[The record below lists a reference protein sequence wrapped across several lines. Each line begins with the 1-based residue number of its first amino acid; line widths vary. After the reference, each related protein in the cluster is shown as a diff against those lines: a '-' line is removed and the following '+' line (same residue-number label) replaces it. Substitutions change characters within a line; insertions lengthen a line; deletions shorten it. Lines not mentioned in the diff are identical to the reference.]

1 MARPRVGRRPATSH
15 GELEAVA
22 FALFARDGFDE
33 TSVDDI
39 ATAAGIGRRTFFRYY
54 PSKND
59 VVWGD
64 FATELARM
72 RARLGATRPDMPM
85 MEAVHGAVVDFNR
98 IEVGQ
103 VALHRQRLGLILGV
117 PTLLANSTLR
127 FAQWRAVVAEFAAG
141 RLGVDAHEL
150 LPRVVGHSTLG
161 AALAAYEEWLRRDEA
176 DLSDLMDRALGEL
189 AVGFRHHDRN

>member
-54 PSKND
+54 RSKND

-64 FATELARM
+64 FGTELARM

-85 MEAVHGAVVDFNR
+85 MEAVQRAVVDFNR
-98 IEVGQ
+98 IEAGQ